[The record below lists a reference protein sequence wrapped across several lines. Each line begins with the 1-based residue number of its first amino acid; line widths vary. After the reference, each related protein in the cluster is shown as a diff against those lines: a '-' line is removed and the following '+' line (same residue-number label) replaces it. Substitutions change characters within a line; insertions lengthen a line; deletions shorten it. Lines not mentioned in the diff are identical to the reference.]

1 MAIMYERTRLA
12 GGALVLALGLAAP
25 AAADGPYDFG
35 TTPSAAEIAAVD
47 IDITPNGGGLPS
59 GEGTHGRGAEVY
71 AERCAACHGETM
83 EGVKEMGGAA
93 LIGGR
98 GSLASD
104 APKKTVESYWPY
116 ATTLFDYIRRAMPFD
131 APGSLGDDDVYALA
145 AYILG
150 EAGIVGKKAV
160 LNANSLARIHMPNRD
175 GFNPDPRPDV
185 HNYD

>member
-1 MAIMYERTRLA
+1 MATMFERTVLA
-12 GGALVLALGLAAP
+12 TGALVLALGLAAP
-25 AAADGPYDFG
+25 AAADGPYGFG
-35 TTPSAAEIAAVD
+35 TTPSAAEIAAID
-47 IDITPNGGGLPS
+47 IDITPDGGGLPP

-71 AERCAACHGETM
+71 AARCAACHGETM

-98 GSLASD
+98 GSLASN
-104 APKKTVESYWPY
+104 APKKTVESYWPF

-131 APGSLGDDDVYALA
+131 APGSLSDDEVYALA

-150 EAGIVGKKAV
+150 EAGIVGKRAV
-160 LNANSLARIHMPNRD
+160 LNAGSLPRIHMPNRD
-175 GFNPDPRPDV
+175 GFIPDPRPDI

>member
-1 MAIMYERTRLA
+1 MAIMFKRTVLA
-12 GGALVLALGLAAP
+12 AGALVLALGLAVP

-35 TTPSAAEIAAVD
+35 STPSPAEIAAID
-47 IDITPNGGGLPS
+47 IDITPNGGGLPP
-59 GEGTHGRGAEVY
+59 GEGTQGQGAEVY
-71 AERCAACHGETM
+71 AERCAACHGADM

-98 GSLASD
+98 GSLASE

-131 APGSLGDDDVYALA
+131 APGSLSDDEVYALT

-160 LNANSLARIHMPNRD
+160 LNAGSLPRIHMPNRD

>member
-1 MAIMYERTRLA
+1 
-12 GGALVLALGLAAP
+12 
-25 AAADGPYDFG
+25 
-35 TTPSAAEIAAVD
+35 
-47 IDITPNGGGLPS
+47 
-59 GEGTHGRGAEVY
+59 
-71 AERCAACHGETM
+71 M

>member
-1 MAIMYERTRLA
+1 MAIMFERRIMAA
-12 GGALVLALGLAAP
+12 GALALVLGAAAP

-35 TTPSAAEIAAVD
+35 AMPSAAEIAAVD
-47 IDITPNGGGLPS
+47 IDITPNGGGLPP

-71 AERCAACHGETM
+71 AERCAVCHGETM

-98 GSLASD
+98 GSLASE

-131 APGSLGDDDVYALA
+131 APGSLSDHEVYALA

-160 LNANSLARIHMPNRD
+160 LNANSLARVRMPNRN